1 MEYLALLRDVFAECK
16 RVLEPG
22 GRIAVNVANLGR
34 KPYRSLA
41 ADVMTILQDDLHLL
55 PRGEIVWQKGEG
67 ASGSCAWGSFRSAAN
82 PVLRDVTERVVVASK
97 GRFGRARS
105 PKERR
110 RDGLP
115 HESSIGADD
124 FMALTLDV
132 WDIPPES
139 AVRVRHPAPFPVE
152 LPQRLMELYTYRGD
166 LVVDPFAGSGSTLV
180 AAARCG
186 RDAVGY
192 DLDPAYV
199 ELALTRL
206 AGEAVATDAPGA
218 VAGPGA
224 DGTSATAL
232 ARAALEAAGFGDV
245 RPNRRLPRAGHGR
258 RLHRQRHVRTDL
270 VLRRGGAE
278 LGLPGRHGPLRD
290 GLAHPGPGPRHG
302 RPRDRPLRGAH
313 DAAPPLGH
321 RGRPGPACAGAGRD
335 LRCRG
340 PPLPR
345 RPGEAR
351 RLRLRPQRVAARR
364 VLGRVGRGPGRRL
377 SRGHGLSMGTVVA
390 CAVVRDDPPRVF
402 VAEDLDTLNW
412 VLACQL
418 VATTPGRD
426 LPPGERAALRQALR
440 EERWGGA
447 VFAFIARTGVAV
459 DVYESTELH
468 LAADAAVGPLEL
480 QLTPLFTE

>member
-1 MEYLALLRDVFAECK
+1 MPPRRRTATSNFGVGRRESHVADAFYARFEAPELSADEHVNPHEPGVACLRGDARRMDAVADDSVALVVTSPPYFAGKQYEEELDREGVPGSYIEYLALLRDVFAECK

-82 PVLRDVTERVVVASK
+82 PVLRDVTERVIVASK

-115 HESSIGADD
+115 HDSSIGADD

-180 AAARCG
+180 AALRSG

-199 ELALTRL
+199 ELTRNRL
-206 AGEAVATDAPGA
+206 ADEVAGEAPAGASAAPAEGA
-218 VAGPGA
+218 
-224 DGTSATAL
+224 SAAAL
-232 ARAALEAAGFGDV
+232 ARTALEAAGFSDV
-245 RPNRRLPRAGHGR
+245 RANRRLRGLGLAVDFTAADAAGRTWYFDVAGSNSAYRGGMARSETVWRALGRAHVMAATEHAPFVILTTQLPRAGTEPDR
-258 RLHRQRHVRTDL
+258 A
-270 VLRRGGAE
+270 LRA
-278 LGLPGRHGPLRD
+278 
-290 GLAHPGPGPRHG
+290 PGPGGIFDVVDLLAP
-302 RPRDRPLRGAH
+302 
-313 DAAPPLGH
+313 AA
-321 RGRPGPACAGAGRD
+321 RK
-335 LRCRG
+335 
-340 PPLPR
+340 
-345 RPGEAR
+345 
-351 RLRLRPQRVAARR
+351 RLRAYAGGRCGSPRAGFWTPADVA
-364 VLGRVGRGPGRRL
+364 P
-377 SRGHGLSMGTVVA
+377 
-390 CAVVRDDPPRVF
+390 
-402 VAEDLDTLNW
+402 
-412 VLACQL
+412 
-418 VATTPGRD
+418 
-426 LPPGERAALRQALR
+426 
-440 EERWGGA
+440 GA
-447 VFAFIARTGVAV
+447 V
-459 DVYESTELH
+459 
-468 LAADAAVGPLEL
+468 
-480 QLTPLFTE
+480 

>member
-1 MEYLALLRDVFAECK
+1 MPPRRRSATSTSNFGVGRRESHVADAFYARFEAPELSADEHVTGHEPGITCLCGDARHMDALADDSVALVVTSPPYFAGKQYEEELDREGVPGSYIEYLALLRDVFADCK

-105 PKERR
+105 PKDRK

-139 AVRVRHPAPFPVE
+139 ALRVRHPAPFPVE

-166 LVVDPFAGSGSTLV
+166 LVVDPFCGSGSTLV
-180 AAARCG
+180 AASRCG

-199 ELALTRL
+199 ELSLARL
-206 AGEAVATDAPGA
+206 GSEGGTSGAGDAS
-218 VAGPGA
+218 AGPGG
-224 DGTSATAL
+224 DGTSASAL
-232 ARAALEAAGFGDV
+232 ARAALETAGFTDV
-245 RPNRRLPRAGHGR
+245 RPNRRLRGLGMAVDFTASDGHGR
-258 RLHRQRHVRTDL
+258 TWYFDVAGANSAY
-270 VLRRGGAE
+270 RGGMVRSETVWRA
-278 LGLPGRHGPLRD
+278 LGRAHVMAARGVAPFVVLTTQLPRPGTESDRALR
-290 GLAHPGPGPRHG
+290 APGPGGIFDAVDLLSADAPVRLAAYAEG
-302 RPRDRPLRGAH
+302 RASS
-313 DAAPPLGH
+313 
-321 RGRPGPACAGAGRD
+321 
-335 LRCRG
+335 
-340 PPLPR
+340 PLP
-345 RPGEAR
+345 GFWTAAD
-351 RLRLRPQRVAARR
+351 VA
-364 VLGRVGRGPGRRL
+364 P
-377 SRGHGLSMGTVVA
+377 
-390 CAVVRDDPPRVF
+390 
-402 VAEDLDTLNW
+402 
-412 VLACQL
+412 
-418 VATTPGRD
+418 
-426 LPPGERAALRQALR
+426 
-440 EERWGGA
+440 GA
-447 VFAFIARTGVAV
+447 V
-459 DVYESTELH
+459 
-468 LAADAAVGPLEL
+468 
-480 QLTPLFTE
+480 

>member
-1 MEYLALLRDVFAECK
+1 MPPRRRTATSNFGVGRRESHMADAFYARFEAPELSADEHVNPHEPGVSSLCGDARRMQALADDSVALVVTSPPYFAGKQYEEELDREGVPGSYMEYLALLRDVFAECK

-82 PVLRDVTERVVVASK
+82 PVLRDVTERVIVASK

-115 HESSIGADD
+115 HESSVGADD

-180 AAARCG
+180 AAQRCG

-199 ELALTRL
+199 ELSRTRL
-206 AGEAVATDAPGA
+206 ADEAKAGVTGA
-218 VAGPGA
+218 ASDGA
-224 DGTSATAL
+224 SATTV
-232 ARAALEAAGFGDV
+232 ARGALEAAGFADV
-245 RPNRRLPRAGHGR
+245 RPNRRLRGLGLAVDFTGADAKGRTWYFDVAGPNSAY
-258 RLHRQRHVRTDL
+258 
-270 VLRRGGAE
+270 RGGMARSE
-278 LGLPGRHGPLRD
+278 TVWRALGRAHVLAAGGHAPFVVLTTQLPRSGTEVDRALR
-290 GLAHPGPGPRHG
+290 APGPGG
-302 RPRDRPLRGAH
+302 IFDVVDLLSS
-313 DAAPPLGH
+313 DAPARLKAYG
-321 RGRPGPACAGAGRD
+321 RGRAVSP
-335 LRCRG
+335 
-340 PPLPR
+340 
-345 RPGEAR
+345 
-351 RLRLRPQRVAARR
+351 
-364 VLGRVGRGPGRRL
+364 RVGFW
-377 SRGHGLSMGTVVA
+377 SAADV
-390 CAVVRDDPPRVF
+390 
-402 VAEDLDTLNW
+402 
-412 VLACQL
+412 
-418 VATTPGRD
+418 TPG
-426 LPPGERAALRQALR
+426 
-440 EERWGGA
+440 A
-447 VFAFIARTGVAV
+447 V
-459 DVYESTELH
+459 
-468 LAADAAVGPLEL
+468 
-480 QLTPLFTE
+480 

>member
-1 MEYLALLRDVFAECK
+1 MPPRRRSATSTSNFGVGRRESHVADAFYARFEAPELSAEEHVNPHEPGVTCLQGDARRMEAVADDSVALVVTSPPYFAGKQYEEELDREGVPGSYMEYLALLRDVFAECK

-110 RDGLP
+110 REGLP
-115 HESSIGADD
+115 HESTVGADD

-152 LPQRLMELYTYRGD
+152 LPLRLMELYTYSGD

-180 AAARCG
+180 AALRSG

-199 ELALTRL
+199 ELSLARMAEEVQAIGSGRL
-206 AGEAVATDAPGA
+206 GGGAAGDGASAAT
-218 VAGPGA
+218 V
-224 DGTSATAL
+224 

-245 RPNRRLPRAGHGR
+245 RANRRLSKLGLAVDFTGTDARGRTWYFDVAGPNSAYRGGMARSETVWRALGRAHVLAAGGHTPFVVLTTQLPRAGTEADRALRASGPGGIFDAVDLLSSEAR
-258 RLHRQRHVRTDL
+258 KRLGTYARG
-270 VLRRGGAE
+270 RGGA
-278 LGLPGRHGPLRD
+278 PLV
-290 GLAHPGPGPRHG
+290 GFWS
-302 RPRDRPLRGAH
+302 
-313 DAAPPLGH
+313 AA
-321 RGRPGPACAGAGRD
+321 D
-335 LRCRG
+335 
-340 PPLPR
+340 
-345 RPGEAR
+345 
-351 RLRLRPQRVAARR
+351 VA
-364 VLGRVGRGPGRRL
+364 P
-377 SRGHGLSMGTVVA
+377 
-390 CAVVRDDPPRVF
+390 
-402 VAEDLDTLNW
+402 
-412 VLACQL
+412 
-418 VATTPGRD
+418 
-426 LPPGERAALRQALR
+426 
-440 EERWGGA
+440 GA
-447 VFAFIARTGVAV
+447 V
-459 DVYESTELH
+459 
-468 LAADAAVGPLEL
+468 
-480 QLTPLFTE
+480 